1 MVEKKLTIKNE
12 AGLHMRPAGEF
23 AKIAS
28 KCASDVKIVHNEK
41 AINPKSVLNIMAAGI
56 KCGDEITIQC
66 DGASEA
72 EDLKVLVEA
81 VENGLGE

>member
-1 MVEKKLTIKNE
+1 MVEKTLTIKNE

-23 AKIAS
+23 AKLAT
-28 KCASDVKIVHNEK
+28 KCTTDVKIIHKEK
-41 AINPKSVLNIMAAGI
+41 NINAKSVLNIMAAGI

-66 DGASEA
+66 DGANET
-72 EDLKVLVEA
+72 EDLQILVDA